1 MLSLLWPSVR
11 VLTAC
16 ILALIFAVP
25 QNLVAQAHIVSPR
38 ELQKQ
43 VVAASQ
49 TRQEN
54 LEIVTR
60 FLSSP
65 AAAKAMTITHANA
78 EQVKTAVSNLSDPE
92 LAQLASRAQKAQAD
106 FAAGRMTDHDLLIIL
121 IAIVA
126 LVLIIVAVHH

>member
-1 MLSLLWPSVR
+1 MLSLLWRSIR

-16 ILALIFAVP
+16 ILAMNFAVP
-25 QNLVAQAHIVSPR
+25 QNLVAQAHVVSALD
-38 ELQKQ
+38 LQRQ
-43 VVAASQ
+43 AVATSQ
-49 TRQEN
+49 ERQKN

-65 AAAKAMTITHANA
+65 AAAKAMSISHADA
-78 EQVKTAVSNLSDPE
+78 KQVKTAVSNLSDQE
-92 LAQLASRAQKAQAD
+92 LARLASRSQKAEAD

-121 IAIVA
+121 IAVVA

>member
-11 VLTAC
+11 VVTAC
-16 ILALIFAVP
+16 MLALIFAVP

-38 ELQKQ
+38 ELQRQ

-49 TRQEN
+49 MRKQN

-65 AAAKAMTITHANA
+65 EAAKAIAIAHSDAT
-78 EQVKTAVSNLSDPE
+78 QVKTAVSNLSDQE

-106 FAAGRMTDHDLLIIL
+106 FAAGRMSDHDLLIIL

-126 LVLIIVAVHH
+126 LILIIVAVHH

>member
-1 MLSLLWPSVR
+1 MLSLLWRSVR

-16 ILALIFAVP
+16 ILAMIFAVP
-25 QNLVAQAHIVSPR
+25 QNLVAQAHIVSAL
-38 ELQKQ
+38 ELQRQ
-43 VVAASQ
+43 AVAASQ
-49 TRQEN
+49 ERQKN
-54 LEIVTR
+54 LEIITR

-65 AAAKAMTITHANA
+65 AAAKAMSISHADA
-78 EQVKTAVSNLSDPE
+78 KQVKTAVSNLSDEE
-92 LAQLASRAQKAQAD
+92 LARFASRSQKAQAD

>member
-16 ILALIFAVP
+16 LLALIFAVP
-25 QNLVAQAHIVSPR
+25 QNLVAQAHIVSPG

-43 VVAASQ
+43 AVAASQ
-49 TRQEN
+49 TRQQN
-54 LEIVTR
+54 LEIVNR

-65 AAAKAMTITHANA
+65 AAAKAMSISHADA
-78 EQVKTAVSNLSDPE
+78 KQVKTAVSNLSDQE
-92 LAQLASRAQKAQAD
+92 LARLASRSQKAETD
-106 FAAGRMTDHDLLIIL
+106 FAAGRITDHDLLIIL
-121 IAIVA
+121 IAVVA